1 MKKIIVILT
10 LIFTGLMF
18 LAPLCPSEKNVEVP
32 IVDSE
37 GLPIQVDEQGT
48 SYDEIHAYVPTD
60 GVSQIQTDNDFIKLL
75 DIRLQAVSYIITDD
89 ESPANTKIQDFVV
102 EVSSTSETGP
112 YQTLMEIPEVILD
125 DVEGMEQ
132 KPELDAVGVHV
143 INEALDVYVPEYDGT
158 HGANYWFRV
167 GGTATQ
173 SPIKFKITIKIYLTV
188 LGLVKVSI

>member
-1 MKKIIVILT
+1 M
-10 LIFTGLMF
+10 
-18 LAPLCPSEKNVEVP
+18 
-32 IVDSE
+32 
-37 GLPIQVDEQGT
+37 
-48 SYDEIHAYVPTD
+48 
-60 GVSQIQTDNDFIKLL
+60 
-75 DIRLQAVSYIITDD
+75 
-89 ESPANTKIQDFVV
+89 V

-143 INEALDVYVPEYDGT
+143 INGALDVYVPEYDGT